1 MLPFYNVPAMETDGA
16 EPGINVDGYEG
27 MNDVL
32 CSNDIILD
40 DMKVY
45 KIYLC

>member
-1 MLPFYNVPAMETDGA
+1 METDGA

-32 CSNDIILD
+32 CSNDIILAG
-40 DMKVY
+40 MKFIRYTYV
-45 KIYLC
+45 KEKL